1 MAAKLKHLKIQKVD
15 FVAEGANPEAHIKLY
30 KSKDG
35 VLSSE
40 KDSTEK
46 NPNFWKR
53 LFHVIAKAA
62 GEKEE
67 DINSAIDEIEKSDSD
82 NFQEKLNEIKNRK
95 ISDEIW
101 DMCYALQSALCSIL
115 NDGALDRSSVESHM
129 QESLDEF
136 NEVMIEA
143 MGQWANSK
151 TANIM
156 KKDTEMTEEEIERM
170 TEKIRILPEESREKL
185 VVEKIKEQ
193 NLEKDIEPKGEI
205 EMKIDKSKMTPSE
218 RAFYEDIEKR
228 YRMEEPCS
236 QEENATLLHKEKSE
250 TPEQTKEL
258 NDIYKGINPIVKEE
272 LESLKKFREAAE
284 EKELYEIAKKYAI
297 IGKKEEELVPLL
309 KSLKA
314 AGGTAYADMIAI
326 MDQTVEMTEKSGL
339 FSEIGKSRGTE
350 MGTSHERAWAEA
362 ESKASEIM
370 KSKTGITKAQALDE
384 VFQNNPALAAECE
397 KEE

>member
-15 FVAEGANPEAHIKLY
+15 FVGEGANPEAHIKLY

-67 DINSAIDEIEKSDSD
+67 DINSAINEIEKSDSD

-101 DMCYALQSALCSIL
+101 DICYALQSALCSIL
-115 NDGALDRSSVESHM
+115 NDGALDRSGIESHM

-136 NEVMIEA
+136 NEVMTEA
-143 MGQWANSK
+143 MVQWANSK

-156 KKDTEMTEEEIERM
+156 KKDTEMTEEEIERRKA
-170 TEKIRILPEESREKL
+170 EKGRLEESIEKL
-185 VVEKIKEQ
+185 AVEKNKDQ
-193 NLEKDIEPKGEI
+193 NLKNDIELKGEI

-228 YRMEEPCS
+228 YCMEESCS
-236 QEENATLLHKEKSE
+236 QEENTTLLHKEKSE

-339 FSEIGKSRGTE
+339 FSEIGKSRGAE

>member
-15 FVAEGANPEAHIKLY
+15 FVDEGANPEAHIKLY

-67 DINSAIDEIEKSDSD
+67 DINSAINEIEKSDSD

-193 NLEKDIEPKGEI
+193 NLEKDIEQIG
-205 EMKIDKSKMTPSE
+205 
-218 RAFYEDIEKR
+218 RA
-228 YRMEEPCS
+228 
-236 QEENATLLHKEKSE
+236 H
-250 TPEQTKEL
+250 
-258 NDIYKGINPIVKEE
+258 V
-272 LESLKKFREAAE
+272 
-284 EKELYEIAKKYAI
+284 
-297 IGKKEEELVPLL
+297 
-309 KSLKA
+309 
-314 AGGTAYADMIAI
+314 
-326 MDQTVEMTEKSGL
+326 
-339 FSEIGKSRGTE
+339 
-350 MGTSHERAWAEA
+350 
-362 ESKASEIM
+362 
-370 KSKTGITKAQALDE
+370 
-384 VFQNNPALAAECE
+384 
-397 KEE
+397 

>member
-15 FVAEGANPEAHIKLY
+15 FVGEGANPEAHIKLY
-30 KSKDG
+30 KSKDS
-35 VLSSE
+35 VPVSE

-101 DMCYALQSALCSIL
+101 DICYALQSALCSIL
-115 NDGALDRSSVESHM
+115 NDGALDRSGIESHM

-136 NEVMIEA
+136 NEVMTEA
-143 MGQWANSK
+143 MVQWANSK

-156 KKDTEMTEEEIERM
+156 KKDTEMTEEEIERRKA
-170 TEKIRILPEESREKL
+170 EKGRLEESIEKL
-185 VVEKIKEQ
+185 AVEKNKDQ
-193 NLEKDIEPKGEI
+193 NLKNDIELKGEI

-228 YRMEEPCS
+228 YCMEESCS
-236 QEENATLLHKEKSE
+236 QEENTTLLHKEKSE

-326 MDQTVEMTEKSGL
+326 MDQTVEITEKSGL
-339 FSEIGKSRGTE
+339 FSEIGKSRGAE

-397 KEE
+397 EEE